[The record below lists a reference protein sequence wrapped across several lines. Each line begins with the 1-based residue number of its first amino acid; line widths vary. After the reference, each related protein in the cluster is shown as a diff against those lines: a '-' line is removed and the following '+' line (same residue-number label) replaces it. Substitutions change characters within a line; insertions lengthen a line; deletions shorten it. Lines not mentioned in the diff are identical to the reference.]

1 MVSKLT
7 EELGLT
13 ETGIMVSEDIDL
25 DEQWRA
31 TTGQE
36 NMRMLAYY
44 DKILK
49 EKRLSCHTSV
59 LDFFKLSPGTRA
71 SPLVGLLVDNGDDD
85 PVQEEKHP
93 L

>member
-1 MVSKLT
+1 
-7 EELGLT
+7 
-13 ETGIMVSEDIDL
+13 
-25 DEQWRA
+25 
-31 TTGQE
+31 
-36 NMRMLAYY
+36 MRMLAYY